1 MSESVGP
8 GLDGGLAVVGAG
20 EDVSDPDGDEPSV
33 GEPLVEGVGWEMAV
47 EDLGELE
54 LDEEAQEQGH
64 VIDPL
69 VGQFEGGVHGGS
81 PTSGLGKP
89 SLYRGG
95 AAGG

>member
-1 MSESVGP
+1 
-8 GLDGGLAVVGAG
+8 
-20 EDVSDPDGDEPSV
+20 
-33 GEPLVEGVGWEMAV
+33 VEGVGWEMAV